1 MWKHQKCD
9 SSKCSMLMILF
20 NTTLQQQQCVTTP
33 QLPAKQV
40 SLSQLGHR
48 DLTLQ
53 LDSKEWRPH
62 FGVLSRLQN
71 CLNTVLEFLALNY
84 SHQDKGLKCEVIV
97 RWTKEPAQRTVS
109 LQLQLQQ
116 LLQLQHLEGQPTWW
130 GGADYYY
137 STLFNLI
144 LYSVL
149 KIWFDYWMI
158 NCLLKVTIRKEH
170 IRVNLPHG

>member
-1 MWKHQKCD
+1 METPKVWLIQ
-9 SSKCSMLMILF
+9 M
-20 NTTLQQQQCVTTP
+20 CVTYYVTP

-109 LQLQLQQ
+109 LQLQLQLQ
-116 LLQLQHLEGQPTWW
+116 QLQHLEGQPTWW

-149 KIWFDYWMI
+149 KIDLIIEWLIVYLRWPSEKSI
-158 NCLLKVTIRKEH
+158 S
-170 IRVNLPHG
+170 G

>member
-1 MWKHQKCD
+1 METPKVWLIQ
-9 SSKCSMLMILF
+9 M
-20 NTTLQQQQCVTTP
+20 CVTYYVTPQLPMCVTYYVTP

-84 SHQDKGLKCEVIV
+84 SHQDKGLKCGVIV

-137 STLFNLI
+137 SIFFNLI

>member
-1 MWKHQKCD
+1 MMWKHQKCD
-9 SSKCSMLMILF
+9 SSKCVYANDLVQHNSPANDLV
-20 NTTLQQQQCVTTP
+20 QHK
-33 QLPAKQV
+33 LPAKQV
-40 SLSQLGHR
+40 SLPQPGHR

-84 SHQDKGLKCEVIV
+84 SHQDKGLKCGVIV

-109 LQLQLQQ
+109 LQLQLHLQLQQ

-149 KIWFDYWMI
+149 KIWFDWLI
-158 NCLLKVTIRKEH
+158 D
-170 IRVNLPHG
+170 

>member
-1 MWKHQKCD
+1 METPKVWLIQMCV
-9 SSKCSMLMILF
+9 CYVYAMCMLCVCYVF
-20 NTTLQQQQCVTTP
+20 NTTP
-33 QLPAKQV
+33 QLMILCNINTLPN
-40 SLSQLGHR
+40 SLPNRFSLPEPGHR

-116 LLQLQHLEGQPTWW
+116 LQQLQHLEGQPTWW

-137 STLFNLI
+137 SIFFNLI

-149 KIWFDYWMI
+149 KIDLIWI
-158 NCLLKVTIRKEH
+158 LL
-170 IRVNLPHG
+170 ND

>member
-1 MWKHQKCD
+1 MIFLGRVTKLFKNPVYTHDVYTPEVCIHQKCGREAT
-9 SSKCSMLMILF
+9 SM
-20 NTTLQQQQCVTTP
+20 
-33 QLPAKQV
+33 QLPNK
-40 SLSQLGHR
+40 SLPQPGPR
-48 DLTLQ
+48 ELTLQ

-149 KIWFDYWMI
+149 KIWFDWLI
-158 NCLLKVTIRKEH
+158 D
-170 IRVNLPHG
+170 

>member
-1 MWKHQKCD
+1 MLEGMLATPHVVQSWPKCG
-9 SSKCSMLMILF
+9 STQLPNSQLMILF
-20 NTTLQQQQCVTTP
+20 NTK
-33 QLPAKQV
+33 LPAKQV

-109 LQLQLQQ
+109 LQLQLQLQQ
-116 LLQLQHLEGQPTWW
+116 LQQLQHLEGQPTWW

-149 KIWFDYWMI
+149 KIWFDWLI
-158 NCLLKVTIRKEH
+158 D
-170 IRVNLPHG
+170 

>member
-9 SSKCSMLMILF
+9 PSNVCNIFCHSPTPM
-20 NTTLQQQQCVTTP
+20 CVTYYVTP

-40 SLSQLGHR
+40 SMSQLGHR

-97 RWTKEPAQRTVS
+97 RWTKEPAQRTVLYS
-109 LQLQLQQ
+109 FS
-116 LLQLQHLEGQPTWW
+116 
-130 GGADYYY
+130 YNSYY
-137 STLFNLI
+137 SYN
-144 LYSVL
+144 
-149 KIWFDYWMI
+149 IWRANQPDEEELTTTTVHSSTWSYTVF
-158 NCLLKVTIRKEH
+158 
-170 IRVNLPHG
+170 

>member
-1 MWKHQKCD
+1 MVLYGCSKSPAYDFIGRGGVTNYFIKILYDVETPKVCNIIRT
-9 SSKCSMLMILF
+9 SS
-20 NTTLQQQQCVTTP
+20 TTKW
-33 QLPAKQV
+33 QLPN
-40 SLSQLGHR
+40 SLPNRFSLPQHGPR
-48 DLTLQ
+48 ELTLQ
-53 LDSKEWRPH
+53 LDSKEWTPH

-149 KIWFDYWMI
+149 KIWFDWLI
-158 NCLLKVTIRKEH
+158 D
-170 IRVNLPHG
+170 

>member
-1 MWKHQKCD
+1 MWKHQECENTKRSLTKSVTLPNVC
-9 SSKCSMLMILF
+9 KLMILCGS
-20 NTTLQQQQCVTTP
+20 T
-33 QLPAKQV
+33 QLPNSLPKRF
-40 SLSQLGHR
+40 SLSQPGHR

-53 LDSKEWRPH
+53 LDSKQWTPH

-109 LQLQLQQ
+109 LQLQLHLQLQQ

-149 KIWFDYWMI
+149 KIWFDWLI
-158 NCLLKVTIRKEH
+158 D
-170 IRVNLPHG
+170 

>member
-1 MWKHQKCD
+1 METPKVWLIQ
-9 SSKCSMLMILF
+9 M
-20 NTTLQQQQCVTTP
+20 CVTYYVTPQLPMCVTYYVTP

-97 RWTKEPAQRTVS
+97 RWTKEPAQRTVLYS
-109 LQLQLQQ
+109 FS
-116 LLQLQHLEGQPTWW
+116 
-130 GGADYYY
+130 YNSYY
-137 STLFNLI
+137 SYN
-144 LYSVL
+144 
-149 KIWFDYWMI
+149 IWRANQPDEEELTTTTVHSSTWSYTVF
-158 NCLLKVTIRKEH
+158 
-170 IRVNLPHG
+170 